1 MSIPGISRSS
11 LSIALLVTS
20 TVSCSVLSALSTTA
34 QAATINYD
42 LKTDWSDTSNPNG
55 TWSYNEGTNPL
66 PQVAA
71 WQGSIGGWAT
81 SQPGWAR
88 SENSTSRLPVWFK
101 SNGSETFVKDWQ
113 AGDIIVHTT
122 DLLNGIGSG
131 LSNLTWTSPISGT
144 IGIGGGVWDG
154 RDIGR
159 SNNWAISLN
168 GVSLTGGSL
177 FDGDPY
183 NRANP
188 FNFAAGSGGAGVLSN
203 IAVAPGDVVKLQLV
217 STSTAGD
224 FVGVNLSINAVS
236 ATSTAVPEPF
246 TIVGTLIGGT
256 AAFRMRK
263 KLSAAKLAN
272 AID

>member
-71 WQGSIGGWAT
+71 WQSSIGGWVT

-122 DLLNGIGSG
+122 DSLNGIGSG
-131 LSNLTWTSPISGT
+131 LSNLTWTSPIAGT
-144 IGIGGGVWDG
+144 IGITGNAWLG
-154 RDIGR
+154 RAIDR
-159 SNNWAISLN
+159 SNDWEIYLN
-168 GVSLTGGSL
+168 NTLLTKGSL

-183 NRANP
+183 SRANP
-188 FNFAAGSGGAGVLSN
+188 FNFAAGSGGANILNN
-203 IAVAPGDVVKLQLV
+203 IAVNTGDVVKLQLV
-217 STSTAGD
+217 KTAPAGD
-224 FVGVNLSINAVS
+224 FVGVNLAIS
-236 ATSTAVPEPF
+236 ATQSSTAVPEPF
-246 TIVGTLIGGT
+246 TIIGTLIGGT
-256 AAFRMRK
+256 AAVRMRK
-263 KLSAAKLAN
+263 KLRAAKLAN